1 MKTKVKNWLFKEK
14 LKKKE
19 KPKNEVEEL
28 PSVKLDK
35 KTRCC
40 KEEPLVQIEYEDD
53 ILDDFEEGIAA
64 LEEDD
69 TAENGIT
76 FKSFEIVS
84 VLGHGSYGTV
94 YKAFLKTD
102 KTKTPLAMK
111 A

>member
-1 MKTKVKNWLFKEK
+1 MKKAKTWLFKEK
-14 LKKKE
+14 PKKKE

-28 PSVKLDK
+28 PLVKLDK

-40 KEEPLVQIEYEDD
+40 KEEPLVQIEYEDE
-53 ILDDFEEGIAA
+53 ILDDFDEGIVA

-69 TAENGIT
+69 TTDNGIT

-94 YKAFLKTD
+94 YKVFLKSD
-102 KTKTPLAMK
+102 KSKKPLAMK